1 MLNPLKMKNAN
12 NNTKLMTVA
21 PVQAGNAV
29 GVPPEW
35 GAHQTAT
42 AIYGLKRGMLYAL
55 EKEGLIT
62 GVSLRRKGQRHG
74 VKLWSMPSI
83 AGYLN
88 ALMQEQERNKMSN
101 INSP

>member
-1 MLNPLKMKNAN
+1 MKTEQQMMSRA
-12 NNTKLMTVA
+12 TTTV
-21 PVQAGNAV
+21 PVAEGDARGV
-29 GVPPEW
+29 GVEW
-35 GAHQTAT
+35 ARHWTVTRVHGIA
-42 AIYGLKRGMLYAL
+42 RGMLYVL

-88 ALMQEQERNKMSN
+88 ALMQEQEQERNKMSN
-101 INSP
+101 ISSP